1 MQHGWGC
8 RVLNLLEIQVTPT
21 VVEEGKRELWLVQVE
36 MIVLSLVDAGLVAV
50 VAGSAKRPSIGDS
63 AVTL

>member
-1 MQHGWGC
+1 M
-8 RVLNLLEIQVTPT
+8 TPT
-21 VVEEGKRELWLVQVE
+21 VVEEGKRELWLVPVG

-50 VAGSAKRPSIGDS
+50 VAGSAEGPSIGDS

>member
-50 VAGSAKRPSIGDS
+50 VAGSAERPSMGD
-63 AVTL
+63 